1 VNTLHLSLATTA
13 GVSDAVNYPEELRQ
27 KRLAPTRWMVATS
40 GARSKQQVHRQK
52 RVSCAMSL
60 NGDDVGSPESADDVD
75 GRDALGEEEAAD
87 LATVCED
94 PWSDVPADDDFA
106 DQVRNY
112 D

>member
-1 VNTLHLSLATTA
+1 
-13 GVSDAVNYPEELRQ
+13 
-27 KRLAPTRWMVATS
+27 
-40 GARSKQQVHRQK
+40 
-52 RVSCAMSL
+52 MSL